1 MRLSSRKQLI
11 ASEIKV
17 SKVDLNLD
25 AELSPSDEH
34 FSVLSIEED
43 KKNHDKQQ

>member
-1 MRLSSRKQLI
+1 MRLSSRKQLV

-25 AELSPSDEH
+25 AELSASDEY

-43 KKNHDKQQ
+43 KANHDKQQ